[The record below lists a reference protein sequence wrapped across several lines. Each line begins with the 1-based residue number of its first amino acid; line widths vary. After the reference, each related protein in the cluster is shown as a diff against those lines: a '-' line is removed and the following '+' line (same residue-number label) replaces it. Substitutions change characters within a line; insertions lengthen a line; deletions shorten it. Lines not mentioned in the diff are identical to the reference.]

1 MPYTVKSHRGE
12 HEGVFPTEGHAV
24 DYALHLALEFGN
36 ESFTVLDSYGVK
48 IVTLKK
54 SKRS

>member
-1 MPYTVKSHRGE
+1 VPYIVENHRGM
-12 HEGVFPTEGHAV
+12 HEGVFPDEGHAI

-36 ESFTVLDSYGVK
+36 EAFTVLDGNGNK

>member
-1 MPYTVKSHRGE
+1 MPYIVENHRGA
-12 HEGVFPTEGHAV
+12 HEGVFPTEGHAI

-36 ESFTVLDSYGVK
+36 ESFTVIDPYGVTV
-48 IVTLKK
+48 VTLKK

>member
-12 HEGVFPTEGHAV
+12 NEGLFPTEGHAV

-36 ESFTVLDSYGVK
+36 ESFTVIDPYGVTV
-48 IVTLKK
+48 VTLKK
-54 SKRS
+54 SNRS